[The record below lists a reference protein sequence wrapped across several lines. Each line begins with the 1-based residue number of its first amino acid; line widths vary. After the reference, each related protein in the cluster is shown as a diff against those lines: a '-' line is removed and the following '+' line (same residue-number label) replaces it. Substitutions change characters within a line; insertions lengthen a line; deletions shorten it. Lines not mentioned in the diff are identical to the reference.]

1 MPLEQL
7 NWDGLSRTRPDPT
20 IYAAPDGDDWN
31 MLMAWVQAVQQVQQG
46 APILELIA
54 GQNLLA
60 GQPFYMA
67 SGLIWPSQADSEGHA
82 NVCGFTTQDAGPN
95 SPILVVTRGQ
105 VTRDDWTPIIGA
117 EFLEPGAAYFLSPNI
132 AGMLT
137 TVAPTTMGQFVVP
150 LGKAVSPTTF
160 DVNVEQPIG
169 L

>member
-1 MPLEQL
+1 MSLEQL

-31 MLMAWVQAVQQVQQG
+31 MLMEWVRAVQQIQQG
-46 APILELIA
+46 VPILELVA
-54 GQNLLA
+54 GQGMLI

-95 SPILVVTRGQ
+95 SPIVVVTRGQ
-105 VTRDDWTPIIGA
+105 VTRADWTPITGE
-117 EFLEPGAAYFLSPNI
+117 EFLEPGVDYFLSPNV
-132 AGMLT
+132 AGQIT
-137 TVAPTTMGQFVVP
+137 TNAPTQVTQFVVP

-160 DVNVEQPIG
+160 DVNIEKPIE